1 MKAKIFAIIIISI
14 LLCSCETL
22 PNLNFEAASESLS
35 QTSKDLVMIK
45 MAEEGFPYWLYMY
58 PYSMNPYSM
67 NWMDF
72 VRWDQMLHERQAE
85 MNSSLFRYENL
96 LREMNSQYRLQESQA
111 QDEYDDLLQEM
122 KSQYMLQEEQKK
134 EAEKD
139 AFWQKHQLRMARLL
153 SEEEPLTLEEK
164 NKEEKKEEPIPW
176 PYSLPS
182 VKLMIGF
189 PPRIYQSSKEEEK
202 KRRKA
207 EEEAFLQRGKLLAD
221 KWFNGKKSPILEK
234 ENKKK
239 EKIEEKFSDL
249 FKEETKIPYTEITSY
264 KTAIVLRNISNG
276 ELITVKLPNNLIL
289 RLKKNQWP
297 SFRANRGTHVQ
308 IVIKNSSMIWLC
320 NGTKIGKFML
330 HY

>member
-1 MKAKIFAIIIISI
+1 MKAKILTIIIISI
-14 LLCSCETL
+14 LLCSCTEL
-22 PNLNFEAASESLS
+22 PNLNWEAASESLS

-67 NWMDF
+67 NWMNF
-72 VRWDQMLHERQAE
+72 IMWDQMLHERQAE

-96 LREMNSQYRLQESQA
+96 LREIKSQYRLQESQA

-164 NKEEKKEEPIPW
+164 NKEEKKELLPW
-176 PYSLPS
+176 PSPYPRP
-182 VKLMIGF
+182 KLMIGF
-189 PPRIYQSSKEEEK
+189 PPRLYLLSDKEEWKRLKAEGEAFMQKLPDLFAENKLPEKEKNKEEK
-202 KRRKA
+202 K
-207 EEEAFLQRGKLLAD
+207 
-221 KWFNGKKSPILEK
+221 
-234 ENKKK
+234 
-239 EKIEEKFSDL
+239 EEKFSADL
-249 FKEETKIPYTEITSY
+249 FKEETKIPYNEITSY
-264 KTAIVLRNISNG
+264 KTAIVLRNIDWG
-276 ELITVKLPNNLIL
+276 GIITVKLPNNLIL
-289 RLKKNQWP
+289 KLKKIQRSN
-297 SFRANRGTHVQ
+297 FHTHNGDYVR

-320 NGTKIGKFML
+320 NGTKICKFMF